1 MVKNI
6 ALKDS
11 TNFLGSMLA
20 RLPIFAI
27 NLSNRYCRRK
37 PNRKFM
43 LVVIINSRSW
53 RDCFK
58 ILMSKLYRPIW
69 VAAILLYDSISGA
82 ECTCFCFHYE
92 ICLTRDCRIFV
103 ILFFDVYNFWKLSR
117 NPWSR
122 LSSKTLLK
130 SFLFFPEKGKKFDIL
145 KQNVIFYI

>member
-1 MVKNI
+1 MSKMVKNI

-92 ICLTRDCRIFV
+92 ICLAKDCRIFV
-103 ILFFDVYNFWKLSR
+103 ILFLKFIIFGNWVEILEVDSVQ
-117 NPWSR
+117 R
-122 LSSKTLLK
+122 LSWNHF
-130 SFLFFPEKGKKFDIL
+130 SFFQKRAKNL
-145 KQNVIFYI
+145 IF